1 MVRVTALVDAY
12 NLYYA
17 GRKLCGRGVAGWR
30 WLDIRSLAEDL
41 VAEHAADWPGATVD
55 HVVYGTARIS
65 GAANPSGAA
74 DQDVYLKALLA
85 SGSVDHI
92 EYGNYISKV
101 IKRPLATE
109 NSQHRPVIV
118 RPQWPVTVQRNG
130 LAVPDAT
137 FMASVATYEEKGSDV
152 NVAAHLLVDVLAGGF
167 DAAVVISNDSDLRW
181 PVPEARRRVRV
192 GTVNPGSGYT
202 AGQLSGAPGVGGGQA
217 PVARRVVAELPGQ
230 PARYSLLTY
239 PPGPSWAGFTFGRGR
254 RLRSCLLGVC
264 SSALVPP
271 GSNRHNPA
279 PRIALTCTNW
289 QHTVSSG
296 IA

>member
-1 MVRVTALVDAY
+1 MVRVTVLVDAY

-17 GRKLCGRGVAGWR
+17 GRKLCGRGVPGWR
-30 WLDIRSLAEDL
+30 WLDIRSLAQTL
-41 VAEHAADWPGATVD
+41 VAEHAADWPGARID
-55 HVVYGTARIS
+55 RVVYCTARIS

-92 EYGNYISKV
+92 EYGIYISKV

-109 NSQHRPVIV
+109 NHQRRPVIV

-181 PVPEARRRVRV
+181 PVQEARRRVPV

-202 AGQLSGAPGVGGGQA
+202 AGQLSGSPGAGVGRHWWRTLQA
-217 PVARRVVAELPGQ
+217 PDFAGHQLPDPAGGHRR
-230 PARYSLLTY
+230 PA
-239 PPGPSWAGFTFGRGR
+239 GW
-254 RLRSCLLGVC
+254 
-264 SSALVPP
+264 
-271 GSNRHNPA
+271 
-279 PRIALTCTNW
+279 
-289 QHTVSSG
+289 
-296 IA
+296 